1 MMMRSINVFGLFVFL
16 VCFILSGCIKKGD
29 ISHLE
34 PVSFC
39 RVSYIAFQ
47 VNRVLNAGVTE
58 GITLRVC
65 WTDIGKDIQ
74 GNETSLDCLTFSGI
88 EIPRCDFSKEN
99 EFFYIIEPRE
109 EPSDYFYYLKGQEW
123 CKEECYCGLLLRCKV
138 VQLSEETIHLQGVI
152 SRLGFRDYSYL
163 WPFDVIL
170 PYEKQV
176 KIWEAQ
182 RVPDL

>member
-39 RVSYIAFQ
+39 RVSCIAFQ

-58 GITLRVC
+58 GITLHVC
-65 WTDIGKDIQ
+65 WADIGKDIQ